1 MIGNIL
7 EDDLGDVYRQRGR
20 WFLLLGALLGGI
32 IAVATAFGFWLEK
45 WGNHIGGGR
54 GEDVHGIAVGLAIA
68 LLVVVIVIVLMV
80 WRASTYLAKANDFVP
95 ATRAVTPQPSS
106 TVSAAV
112 AAWTSSALGQ
122 RSQGYDDQSRNA
134 AVDRTPT
141 PGSRSSMSS
150 GSTDTVQVV
159 TAITAT
165 ELTIGSEVPD
175 TTLAEI
181 IRRVESS
188 GVEIDGLWSA
198 AGLHGNE
205 VHLVLQRTADS
216 DSRLAQAGL
225 HIGSSQD
232 IVLVDFEDRPGA
244 AAEIIRRLTDAG
256 VRVSSAQLA
265 TNSRMV
271 IVSDDPNGATHV
283 LQ

>member
-1 MIGNIL
+1 
-7 EDDLGDVYRQRGR
+7 
-20 WFLLLGALLGGI
+20 
-32 IAVATAFGFWLEK
+32 
-45 WGNHIGGGR
+45 
-54 GEDVHGIAVGLAIA
+54 
-68 LLVVVIVIVLMV
+68 
-80 WRASTYLAKANDFVP
+80 
-95 ATRAVTPQPSS
+95 
-106 TVSAAV
+106 
-112 AAWTSSALGQ
+112 
-122 RSQGYDDQSRNA
+122 
-134 AVDRTPT
+134 
-141 PGSRSSMSS
+141 MSS

-165 ELTIGSEVPD
+165 EPTIGSEVPD